1 MGKKQIVTAIVLT
14 QVLYTQQLGP
24 TVDQQKP
31 FFSPVVK
38 SLVLPGWGEYS
49 LPRDK
54 YQKHKYDESDIRWLH
69 LKAFLGLLAAIAW
82 TYFVILG
89 KTI

>member
-1 MGKKQIVTAIVLT
+1 MGLVMARNIFGYKKV
-14 QVLYTQQLGP
+14 
-24 TVDQQKP
+24 
-31 FFSPVVK
+31 
-38 SLVLPGWGEYS
+38 
-49 LPRDK
+49 PRDK

-69 LKAFLGLLAAIAW
+69 VKAFLGLLAAIAW